1 MHRRDFLQKTGMLGV
16 AGASLSFA
24 YQDQPA
30 QPEPPP
36 AEELVLGRR
45 VPYPA
50 SKPRVI
56 IVRFGGGVRRR
67 ETIADASRTYCPFI
81 YHDLFE
87 RQQGLLFPNTEI
99 ESQEGIVTSHAQG
112 TLYLLTGKYDRYHE
126 GNRGF
131 GAPFEPVA
139 PTIFEYFRRKYDVP
153 AHQTL
158 IVNSEDRI
166 DEEFYTFS
174 NDHLFGVR
182 YRSTVL
188 SLYRFKTYLLRR
200 RIADGEFEGRE
211 LENKREELARML
223 NRDFRLEERQRAEI
237 PEIDRF
243 WEKWQRHYGRSGFV
257 NPRGDRLLTTLSLW
271 ALREL
276 RPKIMMIN
284 YQDPD
289 YVHWGPRQFYTRAI
303 SIIDEGVREIY
314 NAVQGDEE
322 YRDRTV
328 FVIVPDCGRDSNR
341 TMPVPYQH
349 HFNTRS
355 AHEIFAIIAG
365 PRAFVPRGGTVDR
378 LQQQTFAARAVG
390 QLMDFETPR
399 ADRQSLLDH
408 V

>member
-16 AGASLSFA
+16 AAASLSFA

-30 QPEPPP
+30 QPVPPP

-45 VPYPA
+45 VPYPD
-50 SKPRVI
+50 SRPRVI

-67 ETIADASRTYCPFI
+67 ETIADGARTYCPFI

-112 TLYLLTGKYDRYHE
+112 TLYLLTGKYDRYNE
-126 GNRGF
+126 GDRGF

-200 RIADGEFEGRE
+200 RIADGEFAGRE
-211 LENKREELARML
+211 LENKRQELARML
-223 NRDFRLEERQRAEI
+223 NRDFRLEER
-237 PEIDRF
+237 
-243 WEKWQRHYGRSGFV
+243 
-257 NPRGDRLLTTLSLW
+257 
-271 ALREL
+271 
-276 RPKIMMIN
+276 
-284 YQDPD
+284 
-289 YVHWGPRQFYTRAI
+289 
-303 SIIDEGVREIY
+303 
-314 NAVQGDEE
+314 
-322 YRDRTV
+322 
-328 FVIVPDCGRDSNR
+328 
-341 TMPVPYQH
+341 
-349 HFNTRS
+349 
-355 AHEIFAIIAG
+355 
-365 PRAFVPRGGTVDR
+365 
-378 LQQQTFAARAVG
+378 
-390 QLMDFETPR
+390 
-399 ADRQSLLDH
+399 
-408 V
+408 